1 MKNRLARVSEI
12 IKRELST
19 IIARELVFE
28 VPLVTI
34 SGVDITPDLKNAHIF
49 LSAIGND
56 HERSKV
62 LSQLQEHR
70 VVLQSELSK
79 RVILKYT
86 PHLHFRLDQAI
97 ERGSRVL
104 AVLDELGLD
113 ISPNTKPA
121 PPDPES

>member
-12 IKRELST
+12 IKRELSR
-19 IIARELVFE
+19 IIAREIVFE

-34 SGVDITPDLKNAHIF
+34 SGVDITPDLKNAHVF

-56 HERSKV
+56 HEQARV
-62 LSQLQEHR
+62 LVQVQEQRVLLQA
-70 VVLQSELSK
+70 ELSK

-86 PHLHFRLDQAI
+86 PHLHFHLDQAI

-104 AVLDELGLD
+104 AVLDELGLE
-113 ISPNTKPA
+113 IGPNAT
-121 PPDPES
+121 PPRTENP